1 MTKMQETLIYLVI
14 FSFWLIRLYYKLYDK
29 KTRKLIDKIYTI
41 IQNNMIKEDAYALC
55 TKIQEELKK

>member
-29 KTRKLIDKIYTI
+29 KTRKYILYIGLLIILCYSSV
-41 IQNNMIKEDAYALC
+41 KE
-55 TKIQEELKK
+55 